1 MKNFID
7 PNEKT
12 ILLKKINNNKFD
24 FKKFLKSN
32 NSIKWI
38 DCNNLEININGPIN
52 KLILKNCKNI
62 KLNIDKTIS
71 GIEINR
77 CKYIQLFT
85 KKNKSINHLDI
96 FKSNIILNIHKDD
109 LELIYIVKDKNTILT
124 IENND

>member
-38 DCNNLEININGPIN
+38 ECNNLEIIINGPIN

-62 KLNIDKTIS
+62 KLYIDKTIS

-77 CKYIQLFT
+77 CKHIQLFT

-96 FKSNIILNIHKDD
+96 FKSSVILNIHEND
-109 LELIYIVKDKNTILT
+109 LKLINVIKDKNTLLT
-124 IENND
+124 IENKN